1 MLEMIVYGTG
11 CAKCKKLYE
20 LTDKVTKELGVEY
33 SLNKVEDMMQIV
45 EAGVMVTPALK
56 INGKAFVSGR
66 VPSEAELAKIISDI
80 K

>member
-20 LTDKVTKELGVEY
+20 LTDKVSKELGVEY

-56 INGKAFVSGR
+56 INGKAVVSGSL
-66 VPSEAELAKIISDI
+66 PSEADLTKIITSV